1 MEKMKA
7 AVYYGPGDIRIE
19 EIEKPKVT
27 PEGVLLRIRACGV
40 CNVMD
45 VDAWVRWPTGG
56 LGIGKARG
64 HEWAGE
70 IVEVGSKVK
79 DFKVGD
85 RIFQNPVFRP
95 CYRCEYCRVGDY
107 WRCINWREGLAQY
120 GIHGGFAE
128 YLLIPFVTK
137 ESAARMPQNLS
148 FRDLALIEPVYLGIG
163 LGRKAKSG
171 DCVLVLGQEVM
182 GLAAVATLKTQGVK
196 TIIVADASERRRK
209 AAEELAPDVIINPL
223 EEDVHRVVLKKTNGV
238 GVDLVIVADARPL
251 ALVEAISSVRRAG
264 VIWLASYYYSPFRVS
279 SELKKDPNYTRWI
292 GPEASYTEAP
302 VMFDPALLTMQCA
315 WSTLGP
321 RVPRWLEAAKLI
333 EAGVISAEKHVT
345 HVFPL
350 ERIKEAFDVA
360 AYDEDAIKVVVE
372 I

>member
-1 MEKMKA
+1 MRA
-7 AVYYGPGDIRIE
+7 AVYYGPGDIRVE
-19 EIEKPKVT
+19 EVDKPRVT
-27 PEGVLLRIRACGV
+27 PDGVLLRVRACGV

-45 VDAWVRWPTGG
+45 VDAWIRWPTGG
-56 LGIGKARG
+56 LGVGKVRG

-70 IVEVGSKVK
+70 IVEVGSRVK

-137 ESAARMPQNLS
+137 ESAAKMPDDLS
-148 FRDLALIEPVYLGIG
+148 FRDLALVEPVYLGIG
-163 LGRKAKSG
+163 LARKVKPGES
-171 DCVLVLGQEVM
+171 VLVLGQEVM
-182 GLAAVATLKTQGVK
+182 GLAVVATLKKQGAGK
-196 TIIVADASERRRK
+196 IITADVSERRRK
-209 AAEELAPDVIINPL
+209 ASEEFAPDLVIDPI
-223 EEDVHRVVLKKTNGV
+223 EEDVVRTVMKATRGQ
-238 GVDLVIVADARPL
+238 GVDVVIVIDSRPATL
-251 ALVEAISSVRRAG
+251 LEAIGSVKRAG
-264 VIWLASYYYSPFRVS
+264 VIWLAAYYYSPFRVS
-279 SELKKDPNYTRWI
+279 SDIKKDPVYTRWI

-302 VMFDPALLTMQCA
+302 VSFDPALLTMQCA

-321 RVPRWLEAAKLI
+321 RVPRWLEAAEMI
-333 EAGVISAEKHVT
+333 RSGVICAEKHVT
-345 HVFPL
+345 HIFSL
-350 ERIKEAFDVA
+350 EEIKIAFDTA
-360 AYDEDAIKVVVE
+360 AYSEDAIKVLVE